1 MKLMKYKIYLI
12 HMNKNSFI
20 FTQRCGFL
28 FIFYDQKCRKNHNL
42 LIEKI
47 FGLIFLQK
55 IHENSCEASASF
67 TYDS

>member
-28 FIFYDQKCRKNHNL
+28 FKFYDQKCRKNYNHL
-42 LIEKI
+42 VKKI
-47 FGLIFLQK
+47 FELNFLQK
-55 IHENSCEASASF
+55 IH
-67 TYDS
+67 